1 MWNLESW
8 AVESGIPLAIT
19 IQNPSSTV
27 KDWNAVTWNPESTA
41 GIQNLRLSWIPLH
54 GAKLL
59 LNSKPQ
65 YKEVHCGQF
74 FYGV

>member
-1 MWNLESW
+1 MEF
-8 AVESGIPLAIT
+8 GILGCGIRNPSSDY
-19 IQNPSSTV
+19 NPKPSSTV

-59 LNSKPQ
+59 LNSKSQ

-74 FYGV
+74 CYGV